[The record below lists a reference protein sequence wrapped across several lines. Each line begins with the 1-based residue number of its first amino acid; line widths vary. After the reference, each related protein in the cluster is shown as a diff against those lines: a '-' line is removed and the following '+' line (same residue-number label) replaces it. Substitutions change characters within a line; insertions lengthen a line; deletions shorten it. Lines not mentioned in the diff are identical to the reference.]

1 MKNSPTEIRAAV
13 DAWYDGTST
22 EEQDHL
28 LEAYFSNTPTSELPK
43 ELLST
48 ARLFGGYKSIAA
60 SRLPGAVVPVRR
72 SVSKGWLYAIAAVAA
87 VALLLIIAKP
97 FVATQNS
104 PDSQSQVL
112 VQQTKKP
119 QEIKKEVVENE
130 VESVEETASVE
141 RAKSQEHS
149 HPQVASE
156 PVGFGYDYNGDNITD
171 EKVAMESTEYFAYL
185 EILNESFSII
195 SNPK

>member
-1 MKNSPTEIRAAV
+1 MKNNPTEIKEAV
-13 DAWYDGTST
+13 EAWYDGTST

-28 LEAYFSNTPTSELPK
+28 LEEYFSNTPTSELPK

-72 SVSKGWLYAIAAVAA
+72 SVPKGWLYAIAAVAA
-87 VALLLIIAKP
+87 VAVLLIIAKP
-97 FVATQNS
+97 FVATQTS
-104 PDSQSQVL
+104 PDSTTKIL
-112 VQQTKKP
+112 VQQTKKTP
-119 QEIKKEVVENE
+119 EVQKKVVENE
-130 VESVEETASVE
+130 VESTEEMAQVE
-141 RAKSQEHS
+141 REKSLKQD

-156 PVGFGYDYNGDNITD
+156 PVNFGYDYNGESITD

-185 EILNESFSII
+185 EILNENFSII
-195 SNPK
+195 LDPK

>member
-1 MKNSPTEIRAAV
+1 MKNNPTEIKEAV
-13 DAWYDGTST
+13 KAWYDGTST

-48 ARLFGGYKSIAA
+48 ARLLGGYKGIAA
-60 SRLPGAVVPVRR
+60 SRLSETVAPVRR
-72 SVSKGWLYAIAAVAA
+72 GISKGWWYAIAAVAA
-87 VALLLIIAKP
+87 IAVLLVVAKP
-97 FVATQNS
+97 FVSTQ
-104 PDSQSQVL
+104 PTTIPTTKVL
-112 VQQTKKP
+112 VKQTKKP

-141 RAKSQEHS
+141 RKESLKPAAPKVE
-149 HPQVASE
+149 SE